1 MLLKSEINRLLF
13 QLLLELV
20 FNLEKEPKLVNLFH
34 DKIYRQEN
42 PNRLNKEMDLSMNY
56 KVQLSDNKLI
66 LQPISYVW
74 VVPSAKQ
81 RQIGEKKSFHS

>member
-1 MLLKSEINRLLF
+1 MNTQINRLLF

-20 FNLEKEPKLVNLFH
+20 FNLEKEPNLINLFN
-34 DKIYRQEN
+34 DTIYCQGN
-42 PNRLNKEMDLSMNY
+42 PNRLNKEIGLSVNY

-66 LQPISYVW
+66 LQPIFYVW
-74 VVPSAKQ
+74 VVPSARQ